1 MSYAYPQ
8 RSGDAV
14 GGKGGIFPGS
24 GRSFPSSGKIGK
36 DPPTSGNVSRERT
49 GGREKTGEDGRG
61 RERGRED
68 GKSSPDA
75 SPDFPQSGKIAR
87 VGENETRSGDLT
99 RQGMGYPN
107 WETVSRKLGVIFP
120 AGKGNGFLAEWPPF
134 GLWGLLGGCGA

>member
-1 MSYAYPQ
+1 M
-8 RSGDAV
+8 RGRERGDL
-14 GGKGGIFPGS
+14 S
-24 GRSFPSSGKIGK
+24 RLGRSFPSSGRIGK

-120 AGKGNGFLAEWPPF
+120 AGKGNGFLAERWKREDGSPF
-134 GLWGLLGGCGA
+134 VLCTAMLRPQEDGVW